1 MKTKEIVKLLNAR
14 VVCGE
19 NLLDREIEMAF
30 ASDLMSDVLTTPFD
44 DGLLITGLANLQAI
58 RTAEMMDVFT
68 IVFARRKKVSDEMIK
83 LAEENDMILIESDY
97 SVFRIA
103 GVLFS
108 NGLKPV
114 Y

>member
-1 MKTKEIVKLLNAR
+1 MKTKKIVELLNAR

-19 NLLDREIEMAF
+19 EFLDRDLDMAF

-68 IVFARRKKVSDEMIK
+68 IVFARRKKVTQEMIK
-83 LAEENDMILIESDY
+83 LAKENDMVLVESNY
-97 SVFRIA
+97 SVFRVSGI
-103 GVLFS
+103 LFS